1 MGRGIRLRV
10 AAIGALALVAASIA
24 TWAAS
29 PAAAAALHP
38 LDPLDADE
46 LATVA
51 AVLKKSGRFSAG
63 TNFAWVQL
71 DEPAKALVQ
80 AFKPGMDFPRRASL
94 DAIDYAQKKAFAVVV
109 DIKAKQIVSVTDLG
123 GAQPGI
129 TDRDSDIAAEIID
142 ADPRIKAALIAHG
155 LKIPG
160 KVSDSV
166 GVQFAPIG
174 HDPSIDQRASRLVR
188 AFFASDQDAINE
200 FSPFVDGVMAIVDIY
215 ARKVVRFE
223 DDAGVPSVHVP
234 HDIFDRKLRG
244 APEHPGQTPRVRG
257 GQDFTVAH
265 NVVTWRNWQFRY
277 GFNPREGLVLY
288 QVAFDDHGRK
298 RPILYRGSVSE
309 IVTAYGDASPFWSW
323 LELFDE
329 GVFGIGASAVA
340 VEAGREVPANA
351 RLLDPVLADG
361 EKPAFAAR
369 EPHRIYVYERDG
381 GNLLYYAQ
389 GDLTFHARAT
399 ELVIGTIASFGN
411 YAYGLNW
418 VFKQDGT
425 FAFEV
430 TLAGEVMTKFVP
442 ASDCAVCRAAAAG
455 PGPGG
460 ESRTYVAQ
468 GVERDGTRVDP
479 HLVAA
484 NHQHWFN
491 LRLDF
496 DVDGPTNA
504 VMENNLVHAGAD
516 AHQAGADAHHAAGA
530 GAGRGFSASHT
541 VFGRAVDA
549 KRDMNDET
557 ARTWTIY
564 NPAATSRDGRPPGYT
579 LVPME
584 NAMTVF
590 PSDRA
595 AGTVGFTFHHFWV
608 TPYRDH
614 QIYAA
619 GAYPNGAGAGDADT
633 LDHYAG
639 NESIYDKDVVVWYSL
654 GMTHFPRVE
663 DYPIMS
669 NDRLVVTFRPDGFF
683 TRNRALPLG
692 EVDGERT
699 RRR

>member
-1 MGRGIRLRV
+1 MDGTMGGRLRLRA
-10 AAIGALALVAASIA
+10 AAIGALALAAA
-24 TWAAS
+24 WCAG
-29 PAAAAALHP
+29 PAAATALHP

-63 TNFAWVQL
+63 TNFAWVRL
-71 DEPAKALVQ
+71 DEPAKALVH

-94 DAIDYAQKKAFAVVV
+94 DAIDYSQKKAFAVVV
-109 DIKAKQIVSVTDLG
+109 DVKAKQIVSVTDLA
-123 GAQPGI
+123 GAQPGL
-129 TDRDSDIAAEIID
+129 TDRDTDIATEIID

-174 HDPSIDQRASRLVR
+174 HDPSVDQHASRFVR
-188 AFFASDQDAINE
+188 AFFGSDQDAING

-215 ARKVVRFE
+215 ARQVVRFE
-223 DDAGVPSVHVP
+223 DNAGVPSVHVP
-234 HDIFDRKLRG
+234 HDIFDR
-244 APEHPGQTPRVRG
+244 RVRG
-257 GQDFTVAH
+257 PSERTPRLPRIRGGRDFTVAH
-265 NVVTWRNWQFRY
+265 NVVTWHDWQFRY

-288 QVAFDDHGRK
+288 QVAFDDQGRK

-309 IVTAYGDASPFWSW
+309 IATAYGDASPFWSW

-351 RLLDPVLADG
+351 LLLDPVLADT

-369 EPHRIYVYERDG
+369 QPRRIYVYERDG

-389 GDLTFHARAT
+389 GELTFHARAT

-442 ASDCAVCRAAAAG
+442 ASDCTVCRAVAAG

-468 GVERDGTRVDP
+468 GDERDGTRVDP

-496 DVDGPTNA
+496 DIDGPANA
-504 VMENNLVHAGAD
+504 VMENNLVHTGAD
-516 AHQAGADAHHAAGA
+516 AHPGADAHHAVAA

-557 ARTWTIY
+557 ARTWTVY
-564 NPAATSRDGRPPGYT
+564 NPAATSHEGRPSGYT

-584 NAMTVF
+584 NTMTVF
-590 PSDRA
+590 PPDRA
-595 AGTVGFTFHHFWV
+595 AGTAGFTFHHFWV

-614 QIYAA
+614 QIHAA
-619 GAYPNGAGAGDADT
+619 GAYPNGAGPDDADT
-633 LDHYAG
+633 LEHYADG
-639 NESIYDKDVVVWYSL
+639 ASIYDKDVVVWYSL

-692 EVDGERT
+692 EVDGERSH
-699 RRR
+699 RR

>member
-1 MGRGIRLRV
+1 MSAATRLRA
-10 AAIGALALVAASIA
+10 AAIGALALVAAC
-24 TWAAS
+24 AAG

-46 LATVA
+46 LATIV
-51 AVLKKSGRFSAG
+51 AVLKKSGRFSEG
-63 TNFAWVQL
+63 SNFAWVQL

-94 DAIDYAQKKAFAVVV
+94 DAIDYAKKKAFAVVV
-109 DIKAKQIVSVTDLG
+109 DIKAKQIVSVTDLA
-123 GAQPGI
+123 GAQPGL
-129 TDRDSDIAAEIID
+129 TDRDTDIATEIID

-155 LKIPG
+155 LKVPG

-174 HDPSIDQRASRLVR
+174 HDPSVDQRASRLVR
-188 AFFASDQDAINE
+188 AFFASDQDAVNE

-215 ARKVVRFE
+215 ARQVVRFE
-223 DDAGVPSVHVP
+223 DNIGVPSVHVP

-244 APEHPGQTPRVRG
+244 TPERTTRLPRGRG
-257 GQDFTVAH
+257 GMDFTVAR

-277 GFNPREGLVLY
+277 GFNPHEGLVLY
-288 QVAFDDHGRK
+288 QVAFDDQGRK

-340 VEAGREVPANA
+340 VEPGREVPANA
-351 RLLDPVLADG
+351 LLLDPVLADTA
-361 EKPAFAAR
+361 KPAFAAR
-369 EPHRIYVYERDG
+369 QPHRIYVYERDG

-389 GDLTFHARAT
+389 GDLTFHAHAT

-442 ASDCAVCRAAAAG
+442 AADCAACRAAAAG

-468 GVERDGTRVDP
+468 GDERFGTRVDP
-479 HLVAA
+479 NLVAA

-496 DVDGPTNA
+496 DIDGPVNA

-516 AHQAGADAHHAAGA
+516 AHHAGGE
-530 GAGRGFSASHT
+530 GGGRGFSASHT

-549 KRDMNDET
+549 RRDMNDET

-564 NPAATSRDGRPPGYT
+564 NPAAASRDGRPSGYT

-584 NAMTVF
+584 NAMTIF

-595 AGTVGFTFHHFWV
+595 VGTAGFTFHHFWV
-608 TPYRDH
+608 TPYRSD

-619 GAYPNGAGAGDADT
+619 GAYPNGAGLNDADT
-633 LDHYAG
+633 LDHYADSD
-639 NESIYDKDVVVWYSL
+639 SIYDKDIVVWYSL

-669 NDRLVVTFRPDGFF
+669 SDRLVVTFRPDGFF
-683 TRNRALPLG
+683 GRNRALPLG
-692 EVDGERT
+692 EVDGER

>member
-1 MGRGIRLRV
+1 MGGRMGLGA
-10 AAIGALALVAASIA
+10 AAIGMMMLIA
-24 TWAAS
+24 GCGAC
-29 PAAAAALHP
+29 PAAALHP
-38 LDPLDADE
+38 LDPLDAEE
-46 LATVA
+46 LATIA
-51 AVLKKSGRFSAG
+51 TVLKQSGRFSEG

-80 AFKPGMDFPRRASL
+80 AFKPGMDFPRRAAL
-94 DAIDYAQKKAFAVVV
+94 DAIDYARKKAFAVVV
-109 DIKAKQIVSVTDLG
+109 DVKAKQIVSVTDLA
-123 GAQPGI
+123 GAQPGL
-129 TDRDSDIAAEIID
+129 TDRDTDIATEVLD

-155 LKIPG
+155 LEVPG

-174 HDPSIDQRASRLVR
+174 HDTSVDQRASRLVR
-188 AFFASDQDAINE
+188 AFFGSDQHAVNE
-200 FSPFVDGVMAIVDIY
+200 FSPFVDGVMAIVDVY
-215 ARKVVRFE
+215 ARRVVRF
-223 DDAGVPSVHVP
+223 DDHAGVPSVHVP
-234 HDIFDRKLRG
+234 HDIFDRKVHGTPQRSSQAPRLRG
-244 APEHPGQTPRVRG
+244 DGR
-257 GQDFTVAH
+257 DFTVAR
-265 NVVTWRNWQFRY
+265 NVVTWHDWQFRY

-288 QVAFDDHGRK
+288 QVAFDDQGRK

-340 VEAGREVPANA
+340 VAPGREVPANA
-351 RLLDPVLADG
+351 LLLDPVLADG

-369 EPHRIYVYERDG
+369 QPHRIYVYERDG

-389 GDLTFHARAT
+389 GDLTFHARAR
-399 ELVIGTIASFGN
+399 ELVIGTVASFGN
-411 YAYGLNW
+411 YAYGLSW

-425 FAFEV
+425 FAFEA
-430 TLAGEVMTKFVP
+430 TLAGEVLTKFVP
-442 ASDCAVCRAAAAG
+442 AADCAVCRAAAAG

-460 ESRTYVAQ
+460 ESRTYVAPDD
-468 GVERDGTRVDP
+468 ERNGTRVEP

-496 DVDGPTNA
+496 DIDGQANA

-516 AHQAGADAHHAAGA
+516 THHEAGEG
-530 GAGRGFSASHT
+530 GGRGFSASHT

-549 KRDMNDET
+549 KRDMNDDS

-564 NPAATSRDGRPPGYT
+564 NPAATSREGRPSGYT
-579 LVPME
+579 LAPME
-584 NAMTVF
+584 NAMTIF
-590 PSDRA
+590 PSERA
-595 AGTVGFTFHHFWV
+595 EGAAGFTFHHFWV

-614 QIYAA
+614 QVYAG
-619 GAYPNGAGAGDADT
+619 GAYPNGAGPGDVDT
-633 LDHYAG
+633 LDHYADG
-639 NESIYDKDVVVWYSL
+639 DSIYGKDIVVWYSL

-669 NDRLVVTFRPDGFF
+669 SDRLAVTFRPDGFF
-683 TRNRALPLG
+683 PRNRALPLG
-692 EVDGERT
+692 EVDGERSH
-699 RRR
+699 R